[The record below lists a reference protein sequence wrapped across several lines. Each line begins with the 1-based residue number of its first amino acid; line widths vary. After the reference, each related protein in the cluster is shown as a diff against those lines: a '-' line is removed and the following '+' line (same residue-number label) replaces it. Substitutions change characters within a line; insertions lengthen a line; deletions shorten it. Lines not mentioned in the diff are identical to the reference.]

1 MLTDRRGDTIM
12 FVINL
17 NTNDNDQ
24 HTGKF
29 AGQYNHQ
36 HDNEMNSDMRD
47 LILFAARPDAC
58 PNDLA
63 GRQVVAPKPQAGDFV
78 VAPAVSVFPA
88 PLSPSAHTAGGDK
101 RSGSRVAGSAAKR
114 TDDSID
120 TDNTPG
126 DNKYN
131 DHSEQE
137 DYDRSTIMGSFNN
150 SGTGDTCGL
159 VAANLSAYQD
169 GELDSD
175 ETRLVA
181 AHVGKCPRCAEI
193 FETLQQTDDEIEREW
208 RESAPLPSSLHYEQA
223 IDSVMAALPAIPV
236 QAPTFAPRRVHARAR
251 WTRFASGIAAVT
263 VLAVSLW
270 SSYQLGY
277 TRGRSSVANASPSS
291 QPQSLS
297 SQHPQFLSPAR
308 KTARFD
314 SSRLF
319 LLTPA
324 ALRFAPAILFV
335 HPAPLTMPA
344 PASFSLN
351 AFPASFASYAS
362 ILPRS
367 PLRHSQ
373 TCP

>member
-1 MLTDRRGDTIM
+1 MLTDNPGDTIM
-12 FVINL
+12 FDINF
-17 NTNDNDQ
+17 NNYDTSQ
-24 HTGKF
+24 YTGLS
-29 AGQYNHQ
+29 ASQ

-63 GRQVVAPKPQAGDFV
+63 GRQVVAPTPQAGDYV
-78 VAPAVSVFPA
+78 PAPAVSVFPF

-101 RSGSRVAGSAAKR
+101 RSAAQSANNSALS
-114 TDDSID
+114 TS
-120 TDNTPG
+120 

-131 DHSEQE
+131 EFNDYSEQE

-150 SGTGDTCGL
+150 SGMGDTCGL

-181 AHVGKCPRCAEI
+181 THVGKCPRCAEI
-193 FETLQQTDDEIEREW
+193 FETLQQNDEAIEREW
-208 RESAPLPSSLHYEQA
+208 RESAPLPSSLRFEQGV
-223 IDSVMAALPAIPV
+223 DSVMAALPAAPV
-236 QAPTFAPRRVHARAR
+236 QALAFAPRRVHARAR
-251 WTRFASGIAAVT
+251 WTRFASGIAAVS

-277 TRGRSSVANASPSS
+277 TRGRSSVANAASVG

-297 SQHPQFLSPAR
+297 SQAGRFLSPAR
-308 KTARFD
+308 KTAD
-314 SSRLF
+314 VQPVRL

-324 ALRFAPAILFV
+324 VLHFAPTLLLKHHAL
-335 HPAPLTMPA
+335 HTTPA
-344 PASFSLN
+344 PASFILHTSPVSSASCASL
-351 AFPASFASYAS
+351 
-362 ILPRS
+362 LPRS
-367 PLRHSQ
+367 PLRHFQ
-373 TCP
+373 THP